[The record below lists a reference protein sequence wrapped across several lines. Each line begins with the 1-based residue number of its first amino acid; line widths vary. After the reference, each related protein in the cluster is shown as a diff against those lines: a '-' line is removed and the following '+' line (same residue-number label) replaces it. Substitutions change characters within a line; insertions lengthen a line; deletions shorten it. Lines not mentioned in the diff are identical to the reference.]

1 MLSTIMKYNN
11 KRLKIKTDQEEI
23 PEDEYLIGAVANGK
37 IFGKGMKI
45 APQACLNDR
54 LFDFVLVKGMRLL
67 EFFLNCWKVY
77 TGTHLSHP
85 KISVMRSQKINA
97 IPHRNESEVLIELD
111 GELPGKLPATFEII
125 PKAFLVKGY
134 V

>member
-1 MLSTIMKYNN
+1 MLSTITKYKN
-11 KRLKIKTDQEEI
+11 KRLKIKTDREEI
-23 PEDEYLIGAVANGK
+23 PEDEYLVGAVANGK

-45 APQACLNDR
+45 APQARLDDG

-85 KISVMRSQKINA
+85 KISVMRSQKIKA
-97 IPHRNESEVLIELD
+97 IPHRNENDILIELD
-111 GELPGKLPATFEII
+111 GELPGKLPATFEIV
-125 PKAFLVKGY
+125 PKVLQVKGY